1 MLLNQFAFYAVFHS
15 VFFNVNMKL

>member
-15 VFFNVNMKL
+15 AYFNVNMKL